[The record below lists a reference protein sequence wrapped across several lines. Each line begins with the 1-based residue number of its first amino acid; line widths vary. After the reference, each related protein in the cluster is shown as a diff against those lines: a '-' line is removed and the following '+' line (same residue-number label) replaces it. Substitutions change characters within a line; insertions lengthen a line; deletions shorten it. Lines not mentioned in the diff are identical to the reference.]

1 MTDQNPE
8 SPDRAVPPMAPPP
21 GGYAPPPAAPGY
33 PAAPAYSSG
42 QTVAPPPGADY
53 PGKTLGIV
61 GLILAFVMQLAGLIC
76 CIIALNQSKRA
87 GYKNTPAF
95 VGLILNIV
103 FIALSLIALVLVFA
117 VFLPAFYTACTTGQ
131 IDCSTGSAS

>member
-1 MTDQNPE
+1 MTDQNSQ
-8 SPDRAVPPMAPPP
+8 SPKNVPPVAPPSA
-21 GGYAPPPAAPGY
+21 GYAPPPPATSAY
-33 PAAPAYSSG
+33 PAAPSYGSG

-87 GYKNTPAF
+87 GFKNTPAF
-95 VGLILNIV
+95 IGLILNIV
-103 FIALSLIALVLVFA
+103 FIVLSIVAVVMVFA
-117 VFLPAFYTACTTGQ
+117 VLVPTVYTACTTGQ
-131 IDCSTGSAS
+131 VDCS